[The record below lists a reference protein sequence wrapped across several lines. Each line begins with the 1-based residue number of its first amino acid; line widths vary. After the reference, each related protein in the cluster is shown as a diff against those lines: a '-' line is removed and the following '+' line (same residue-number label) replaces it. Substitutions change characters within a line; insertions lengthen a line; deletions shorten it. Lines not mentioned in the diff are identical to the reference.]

1 MNIFVLD
8 RNPVIAAQQQC
19 DKHVVKMILESGQ
32 MLSTAHRMLDA
43 TETRG
48 PSKSGK
54 TMVKKWVFEDDRE
67 DILYKAVHMYHPCTT
82 WTMESMHNYRWHY
95 LHFVALCD
103 EYTYRYGKVHVTDT
117 RLRKPLERLPDNIP
131 SKRMTDFA
139 LAMKAFPDC
148 ITECAVESYQNYYHT
163 KLAYMPMVW
172 TKRKQPEWFNP
183 EAYEKTHNKL
193 DWVGEHWEKANAQI

>member
-1 MNIFVLD
+1 MNIFVLNKD
-8 RNPVIAAQQQC
+8 PVIAAQEQC
-19 DKHVVKMILESGQ
+19 DKHVVKMILESAQ

-54 TMVKKWVFEDDRE
+54 TMVKKWIFEDDRE

-82 WTMESMHNYRWHY
+82 WTLQSAHNYRWHY
-95 LHFVALCD
+95 KHFVALCD
-103 EYTYRYGKVHVTDT
+103 EYTYRYDKVHVTDT

-131 SKRMTDFA
+131 MKKLTPFA

-172 TKRKQPEWFNP
+172 TKRKQPGWFNP
-183 EAYEKTHNKL
+183 EAYEKAYNKL
-193 DWVGEHWEKANAQI
+193 DWVGQNWEKANANV